1 MAAVP
6 YKNSNLGKKGQVEE
20 MFDHISHRYD
30 LLNHLLS
37 ANIDKLWR
45 KKAIKM
51 LHAFHPGSILD
62 IATGTADFAIA
73 SAKLKPEKIVGIDLS
88 EGMLKVGRQKIEKKG
103 LSHLI
108 ELQKADSEA
117 LPFDDFT
124 FDSAIVGF
132 GVRNFENL
140 EKGLSEIYR
149 VLRPGGVFIVLEF
162 SLPKNKVFRQLYFFY
177 FTKILPWLGK
187 LVSKNNRAY
196 TYLPESVREF
206 PDGDSFVRI
215 LEKTGF
221 ENCRWIAQTMGI
233 ATIYESQ
240 KPKIR
245 D

>member
-6 YKNSNLGKKGQVEE
+6 YKNSNLSKKGQVEE

-45 KKAIKM
+45 KKSIKM
-51 LHAFHPGSILD
+51 LHKFQPRSILD
-62 IATGTADFAIA
+62 IATGTGDFAIA
-73 SAKLKPEKIVGIDLS
+73 AAKLNPEKIVGIDLS
-88 EGMLKVGRQKIEKKG
+88 EGMLKVGRQKIEKRG

-117 LPFDDFT
+117 LPFDNNT
-124 FDSAIVGF
+124 FDAAIVAF

-140 EKGLSEIYR
+140 EKGLAEIYR
-149 VLRPGGVFIVLEF
+149 VLRPDGAFIVLEF
-162 SLPKNKVFRQLYFFY
+162 SLPKNKVFRNLYFFY
-177 FTKILPWLGK
+177 FIKVLPWLGR
-187 LVSKNNRAY
+187 LVSKDNRAY

-206 PDGDSFVRI
+206 PDGADFVRI

-221 ENCRWIAQTMGI
+221 VKSRWMSQTMGI
-233 ATIYESQ
+233 AAIYESQ
-240 KPKIR
+240 KPKI
-245 D
+245 

>member
-6 YKNSNLGKKGQVEE
+6 YKNSNLSKKGQVEE

-45 KKAIKM
+45 KKSIKM
-51 LHAFHPGSILD
+51 LHKFQPRSILD
-62 IATGTADFAIA
+62 IATGTGDFAIA
-73 SAKLKPEKIVGIDLS
+73 AAKLNPEKIVGIDLS
-88 EGMLKVGRQKIEKKG
+88 EGMLKVGRQKIEKRG

-117 LPFDDFT
+117 LPFDNNT
-124 FDSAIVGF
+124 FDAAIVAF

-140 EKGLSEIYR
+140 EKGLAEIYR
-149 VLRPGGVFIVLEF
+149 VLRPGGAFIVLEF
-162 SLPKNKVFRQLYFFY
+162 SLPKNKVFRNLYFFY
-177 FTKILPWLGK
+177 FIKVLPWLGR
-187 LVSKNNRAY
+187 LVSKDNRAY

-206 PDGDSFVRI
+206 PDGADFVRI

-221 ENCRWIAQTMGI
+221 VKSRWMSQTMGI
-233 ATIYESQ
+233 AAIYESQ
-240 KPKIR
+240 KPKI
-245 D
+245 

>member
-6 YKNSNLGKKGQVEE
+6 YKNSNRSKKGQVEE

-37 ANIDKLWR
+37 ANIDKMWR
-45 KKAIKM
+45 KRAIK
-51 LHAFHPGSILD
+51 LLGAFHPHTILD
-62 IATGTADFAIA
+62 IATGTADFAITA
-73 SAKLKPEKIVGIDLS
+73 AKLNPDKIVGIDLS

-117 LPFDDFT
+117 LPFENQT
-124 FDSAIVGF
+124 FDSAIVAF

-140 EKGLSEIYR
+140 EKGLAEIYR
-149 VLRPGGVFIVLEF
+149 VLHPGGVFIVLEF
-162 SLPKNKVFRQLYFFY
+162 SLPKNKVFRNLYLFY
-177 FTKILPWLGK
+177 FIKVLPWLGR
-187 LVSKNNRAY
+187 LVSKDNRAY

-206 PDGDSFVRI
+206 PDGDDFVRI

-221 ENCRWIAQTMGI
+221 EKCRWMAQTMGI

-240 KPKIR
+240 KPKI
-245 D
+245 

>member
-6 YKNSNLGKKGQVEE
+6 YKNSNLSKKGQVEE

-37 ANIDKLWR
+37 ANIDKMWR
-45 KKAIKM
+45 KEAIKM
-51 LHAFHPGSILD
+51 LRAFHPQSILD

-73 SAKLKPEKIVGIDLS
+73 AAKLNPEKIVGIDLS

-117 LPFDDFT
+117 LPFEKHT
-124 FDSAIVGF
+124 FDSAIVAF

-140 EKGLSEIYR
+140 EKGLAEIYR
-149 VLRPGGVFIVLEF
+149 VLHPGGVFIVLEF
-162 SLPKNKVFRQLYFFY
+162 SLPKNKIFRNLYFFY
-177 FTKILPWLGK
+177 FIKVLPWLGK
-187 LVSKNNRAY
+187 LVSKDNRAY

-206 PDGDSFVRI
+206 PDGDNFVRI
-215 LEKTGF
+215 LEKTR
-221 ENCRWIAQTMGI
+221 N
-233 ATIYESQ
+233 
-240 KPKIR
+240 
-245 D
+245 